1 MITRRNANQSKD
13 YEDSPLRQWRDAK
26 GWSMRKLADC
36 SGIKLGTLA
45 SLERGQYM
53 PNTENGK
60 KLTAVL
66 GKDADEMLKKMLDYV
81 YVMQARK
88 NERYAMATANEARG
102 GFPCRNERHERCAM
116 QSIDGAAGYAEMAVW
131 EEMTERGKNGVKGLD
146 MRLVNEYDPMKS
158 LKGLR
163 VKARLSTW
171 EAAKRV
177 GIPEYQW
184 AGIERGEEKPD
195 IKVARKIAS
204 LFKTEW
210 VWIRELSL
218 K

>member
-1 MITRRNANQSKD
+1 MSSMTGTPFDLEGARTWLASGKL
-13 YEDSPLRQWRDAK
+13 ECSPLQA
-26 GWSMRKLADC
+26 
-36 SGIKLGTLA
+36 SGL
-45 SLERGQYM
+45 
-53 PNTENGK
+53 
-60 KLTAVL
+60 
-66 GKDADEMLKKMLDYV
+66 
-81 YVMQARK
+81 
-88 NERYAMATANEARG
+88 
-102 GFPCRNERHERCAM
+102 M
-116 QSIDGAAGYAEMAVW
+116 QSIDGKAGYAEMAEW

-195 IKVARKIAS
+195 IKVARRIAS

-210 VWIRELSL
+210 VWIRELKL

>member
-26 GWSMRKLADC
+26 GWTMRKLADC

-81 YVMQARK
+81 YVMQARRD
-88 NERYAMATANEARG
+88 ERYTMATANEARG
-102 GFPCRNERHERCAM
+102 GVPCRSERNE
-116 QSIDGAAGYAEMAVW
+116 W

-195 IKVARKIAS
+195 IRVARRIAS

>member
-88 NERYAMATANEARG
+88 NERYTQPRADW
-102 GFPCRNERHERCAM
+102 H
-116 QSIDGAAGYAEMAVW
+116 QW
-131 EEMTERGKNGVKGLD
+131 EEITERKGDKVKGLD

-195 IKVARKIAS
+195 IRVARRIAS